1 MYREHRIGAVV
12 PVYNEAA
19 FVGDVLDSLPSFVDR
34 AYPVDDCSS
43 DGSWE
48 IIEQRASVTV
58 DLDDQPIPV
67 ETTTGSPDRSA
78 PEIRPDGAGADT
90 QSGRDGSEQPKDGER
105 EEPTPDGGHAT
116 AAEVVPIR
124 HETNQGRGGAVK
136 TGYRAA
142 LADGMDIIVVMDG
155 DGQMDPG
162 QLDRLIDP
170 IVTGVADY
178 AKGNRLATAESRD
191 GMSTWRLFGNAL
203 LTGLTR
209 VASGYWQMTD
219 PQSGY
224 TAISRETLQ
233 WLDID
238 ELYDDYGF
246 LNDILV
252 CLNANDAR
260 IVDVPMPAVYGD
272 EKSGIQY
279 HSFVPRLS
287 LLLAAGFIRR
297 LRSTDAAFGVGPVGA
312 LYGLATLIG
321 VGTAGVVVGTLV
333 TGRPGVDP
341 LDILAVFAL
350 CPLFVVVAVLVER
363 RSNRDLYVDPARV
376 VEDRV

>member
-1 MYREHRIGAVV
+1 MYKDHRIGAVV

-19 FVGDVLDSLPSFVDR
+19 FVGKVLDGLPSFVDR

-48 IIEQRASVTV
+48 IIERRASVTI
-58 DLDDQPIPV
+58 DLESQPIPV
-67 ETTTGSPDRSA
+67 EITTGSPDGSA
-78 PEIRPDGAGADT
+78 PEIRSDGAGTDT
-90 QSGRDGSEQPKDGER
+90 QSGQDGSEQVTDEGQ
-105 EEPTPDGGHAT
+105 EPSPDGGHAT
-116 AAEVVPIR
+116 AVDIVPIR

-142 LADGMDIIVVMDG
+142 LADGMDIVVVMDG
-155 DGQMDPG
+155 DGQMDPD

-191 GMSTWRLFGNAL
+191 RMSTWRLFGNTL

-209 VASGYWQMTD
+209 FASGYWQMTD
-219 PQSGY
+219 PQNGY

-233 WLDID
+233 LVDID
-238 ELYDDYGF
+238 GLYDGYGF

-272 EKSGIQY
+272 EESGIEY
-279 HSFVPRLS
+279 HTFVPQLS
-287 LLLAAGFIRR
+287 LLLAVGFVRR
-297 LRSTDAAFGVGPVGA
+297 LCATDAPFGVGPAAA

-321 VGTAGVVVGTLV
+321 IGTAGVLVVTLV
-333 TGRPGVDP
+333 IGRPGVDP
-341 LDILAVFAL
+341 LEMLAVFAL
-350 CPLFVVVAVLVER
+350 CPLLAVVAVLVER
-363 RSNRDLYVDPARV
+363 RSNRDLYVECTPV